1 MIMDGNL
8 ISFFYTVLIPLF
20 SYVFELLKF
29 ILCVLGII
37 ALYKYIKHH

>member
-1 MIMDGNL
+1 MGWDL
-8 ISFFYTVLIPLF
+8 INFFLLCFDPALF
-20 SYVFELLKF
+20 VPVELLKF

>member
-1 MIMDGNL
+1 MEWDL
-8 ISFFYTVLIPLF
+8 VSFFYTVLIPLF
-20 SYVFELLKF
+20 SCAFTLLKF